1 MTVSLKA
8 MKKWQIVCSIPKP
21 AEVQGTLLKG
31 VFKICDEARYFKQHT
46 KILKIRNYCSR
57 MGHYEKKMNFPT
69 LNLL

>member
-31 VFKICDEARYFKQHT
+31 VFKICDEARYSKLFQTAHKN
-46 KILKIRNYCSR
+46 IEN
-57 MGHYEKKMNFPT
+57 
-69 LNLL
+69 